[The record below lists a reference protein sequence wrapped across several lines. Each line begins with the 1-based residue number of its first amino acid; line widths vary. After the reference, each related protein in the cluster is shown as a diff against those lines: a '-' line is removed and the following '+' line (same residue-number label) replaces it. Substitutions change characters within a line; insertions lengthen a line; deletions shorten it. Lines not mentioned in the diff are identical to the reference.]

1 LHIEV
6 IKVSEATTTAGVTVY
21 STSSCPWCVKA
32 KEYLSSL
39 NVAFQAIDVGVDR
52 EAAKEIVQK
61 TRQRGVPVVKVG
73 ERYIVGFDQEAIKS
87 ALREEALI

>member
-1 LHIEV
+1 
-6 IKVSEATTTAGVTVY
+6 VSEEKKETSGVTVY

-39 NVAFQAIDVGVDR
+39 SVDYQAVDVGVDR

-61 TRQRGVPVVKVG
+61 TRQRGVPVVKIG
-73 ERYIVGFDQEAIKS
+73 ERYIVGFDQDAIKS
-87 ALREEALI
+87 ALKEEALI

>member
-1 LHIEV
+1 
-6 IKVSEATTTAGVTVY
+6 VSEATGGVTVY

-61 TRQRGVPVVKVG
+61 THQRGVPVVKVG
-73 ERYIVGFDQEAIKS
+73 ERYIIGFDQEAIKS
-87 ALREEALI
+87 ALKEESLI

>member
-1 LHIEV
+1 M
-6 IKVSEATTTAGVTVY
+6 SETAKTSGVTVY

-32 KEYLSSL
+32 KEYLSTL
-39 NVAFQAIDVGVDR
+39 NVAFQAVDVGVDR

-87 ALREEALI
+87 ALKEEALI

>member
-1 LHIEV
+1 M
-6 IKVSEATTTAGVTVY
+6 SETAKTSGVTVY
-21 STSSCPWCVKA
+21 STSNCPWCVKA
-32 KEYLSSL
+32 KEYLSTL
-39 NVAFQAIDVGVDR
+39 NVAFQAVDVGVDR

-87 ALREEALI
+87 ALKEEALI

>member
-1 LHIEV
+1 M
-6 IKVSEATTTAGVTVY
+6 SETAKTSGVTVY

-32 KEYLSSL
+32 KEYLSTL
-39 NVAFQAIDVGVDR
+39 NVAFQAVDVGVDR

-73 ERYIVGFDQEAIKS
+73 ERYIVGFDKEAIK
-87 ALREEALI
+87 

>member
-1 LHIEV
+1 M
-6 IKVSEATTTAGVTVY
+6 KVSEGAKESGVTVF

-32 KEYLSSL
+32 KDFLSSL
-39 NVAFQAIDVGVDR
+39 NVVFEAIDVGVDR
-52 EAAKEIVQK
+52 EAAKEVVQK

-87 ALREEALI
+87 ALKEEALI

>member
-1 LHIEV
+1 M
-6 IKVSEATTTAGVTVY
+6 
-21 STSSCPWCVKA
+21 
-32 KEYLSSL
+32 
-39 NVAFQAIDVGVDR
+39 NVAFEAIDVGIDK

-87 ALREEALI
+87 ALKEEALI

>member
-1 LHIEV
+1 V
-6 IKVSEATTTAGVTVY
+6 IIVSEATKTTAVTIY
-21 STSSCPWCVKA
+21 STSNCPWCVKA

-39 NVAFQAIDVGVDR
+39 NIAFQAVDVGVDR

-73 ERYIVGFDQEAIKS
+73 ERYIVGFDQDAIKS

>member
-1 LHIEV
+1 
-6 IKVSEATTTAGVTVY
+6 
-21 STSSCPWCVKA
+21 VKA

-39 NVAFQAIDVGVDR
+39 NVAFQAVDVGVDR

-73 ERYIVGFDQEAIKS
+73 ERYIVGFDQEAINS
-87 ALREEALI
+87 ALREDALI

>member
-1 LHIEV
+1 
-6 IKVSEATTTAGVTVY
+6 
-21 STSSCPWCVKA
+21 VKA
-32 KEYLSSL
+32 KEYLSTL
-39 NVAFQAIDVGVDR
+39 NVAFQAVDVGVDR

-87 ALREEALI
+87 ALKEEALI

>member
-1 LHIEV
+1 MNE
-6 IKVSEATTTAGVTVY
+6 SEKTPRVVVY

-32 KEYLSSL
+32 KDFLSQL
-39 NVAFQAIDVGVDR
+39 NVGFEAVDVGVDR

-87 ALREEALI
+87 ALSDEALI

>member
-1 LHIEV
+1 M
-6 IKVSEATTTAGVTVY
+6 SETAKTGVTVY

-32 KEYLSSL
+32 KEYLSGL
-39 NVAFQAIDVGVDR
+39 NVAFQAVDVGVDR

-87 ALREEALI
+87 ALKEEALI